1 MDQLEFIKFGSND
14 FDDYFRLVSNEKVMA
29 MITERA
35 IPLHEARENF
45 EKILRRN
52 EKFEDFGTFKVLVQ
66 STGEFIGLGSL
77 TRNEDQNDEAEIGY
91 MLLPEQWGKGY
102 GKIIAG
108 RLLHRAEQSDV
119 TRLTAIIDPAN
130 IPSRSI
136 LISQGFISEKVCEI
150 GGLPGEI
157 LCKTL

>member
-1 MDQLEFIKFGSND
+1 MDQLQFDSND
-14 FDDYFRLVSNEKVMA
+14 FNDYFRLVSNEKVMA
-29 MITERA
+29 MITEYA
-35 IPLHEARENF
+35 IPLQEARENF
-45 EKILRRN
+45 DKILRRN

-66 STGEFIGLGSL
+66 STCEFIGLGSL
-77 TRNEDQNDEAEIGY
+77 IRNEVQNDEAEIGY
-91 MLLPEQWGKGY
+91 MLLPEHWGKGY

-130 IPSRSI
+130 IPSRNI
-136 LISQGFISEKVCEI
+136 LIRQGFISEKVCEI

-157 LCKTL
+157 LSKTL